1 MVTFKEFNEANNNDN
16 YIGRTIV
23 YATKDTSGGGTT
35 NFIMKGKIVKHD
47 QEYDV
52 ITLDNG
58 KRINTNLH
66 HRKDKNLY
74 HKGDFY
80 IVEGKL
86 SKALAI
92 GGLAA
97 TSAFGNF
104 VQDWSKNYQTSQ
116 DPKKEARAE
125 AVLQAGFKVPSD
137 AVEPIKMA
145 SFIFDGDDGHSAAEI
160 KDYLEKT
167 GAVESGY
174 RTKTQMGGGPARS
187 YWQVEPKTAMDLV
200 KNSSAYFGPKFRKI
214 FGEDAL
220 KTLQGLNEQQ
230 MADILLK
237 NDTLAATMAAAVWI
251 RSSW

>member
-1 MVTFKEFNEANNNDN
+1 MQTFEE
-16 YIGRTIV
+16 YII
-23 YATKDTSGGGTT
+23 
-35 NFIMKGKIVKHD
+35 
-47 QEYDV
+47 E
-52 ITLDNG
+52 
-58 KRINTNLH
+58 
-66 HRKDKNLY
+66 
-74 HKGDFY
+74 
-80 IVEGKL
+80 EGKL
-86 SKALAI
+86 GKALAI
-92 GGLAA
+92 GSLAA
-97 TSAFGNF
+97 SSAFCNF

-125 AVLQAGFKVPSD
+125 AVLKAGFKVPPE
-137 AVEPIKMA
+137 AIKPINTA

-230 MADILLK
+230 MSDLLLK